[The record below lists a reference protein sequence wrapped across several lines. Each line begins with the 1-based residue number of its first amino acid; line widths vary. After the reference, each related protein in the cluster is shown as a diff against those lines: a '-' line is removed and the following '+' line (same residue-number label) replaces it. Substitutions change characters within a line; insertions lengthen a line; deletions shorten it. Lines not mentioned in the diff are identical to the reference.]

1 MAELP
6 LAPVERVMRSAG
18 AERISI
24 DAVKK
29 AADLAEQQIM
39 KLTERALQIAR
50 KDGRV
55 TLNSK
60 DLVIASKPPVAAEPY
75 P

>member
-1 MAELP
+1 
-6 LAPVERVMRSAG
+6 MRSAG

-29 AADLAEQQIM
+29 AADLAEQQIR
-39 KLTERALQIAR
+39 KLTERALQTAQ

-55 TLNSK
+55 TINSK
-60 DLVIASKPPVAAEPY
+60 DIVLASKSPAAAEPY